1 VLACIGVGIKKTT
14 TLQALKGVIEDNT
27 YRRPGPRGERLAI
40 LVPTGLPREQ
50 PSIQHLE
57 PSWGQIL
64 QLWLFALQIHVSS
77 ITFKSKTMKHSKAIV
92 AVLISIGLKGQ
103 SIYSVNYES
112 QADVKVFVVQYESQ
126 ADLKV
131 YKVDYQSQVKGN
143 EGLWYFVDYKSQ
155 SDKTIHFVKYES
167 QADVKIF
174 FVKYQSQAGWRNSS
188 KKHFFY

>member
-1 VLACIGVGIKKTT
+1 M
-14 TLQALKGVIEDNT
+14 
-27 YRRPGPRGERLAI
+27 
-40 LVPTGLPREQ
+40 
-50 PSIQHLE
+50 
-57 PSWGQIL
+57 L
-64 QLWLFALQIHVSS
+64 QLLMTNNFYLMKYSVFITVMLLS
-77 ITFKSKTMKHSKAIV
+77 ITS
-92 AVLISIGLKGQ
+92 KGQ
-103 SIYSVNYES
+103 SVFSVDYES

>member
-1 VLACIGVGIKKTT
+1 MHNHLSFTKNKFCEHNVFVYIYLFF
-14 TLQALKGVIEDNT
+14 LED
-27 YRRPGPRGERLAI
+27 AI
-40 LVPTGLPREQ
+40 LSQKNRNRTVLR
-50 PSIQHLE
+50 IFHKAN
-57 PSWGQIL
+57 
-64 QLWLFALQIHVSS
+64 LF
-77 ITFKSKTMKHSKAIV
+77 
-92 AVLISIGLKGQ
+92 
-103 SIYSVNYES
+103 SVDYES
-112 QADVKVFVVQYESQ
+112 QADVQVFVVQYESQ